1 MLAACPAPR
10 GQCQA
15 DADCAAGPAGS
26 FCAEG
31 VCQGAPLATVEL
43 PLTTCARTGTG
54 LLRVHVT
61 RAHGGVA
68 SGRFEAGALRG
79 TSSQLAGGP
88 LLLEVP
94 CSFAAPGSEGPAAL
108 SVFVADDLGHEV
120 KLPAALLV
128 DDRGPALAVDPASL
142 PASALRGTKVALRVT
157 ASDLSGVAS
166 VRFSVAGGTVH
177 DAVAQADGSY
187 RAEVDTSEVAVSAEK
202 AEVTFAGVDRR
213 GNGAQAT
220 TSLGLTRLKWK
231 TQAADGAVAI
241 GLALASDAV
250 IVSTVTQKLRRAAR
264 LNGVLSDGPAAP
276 KGFSGKPVVD
286 AGFVYS
292 ALLDGSVCK
301 FAEDG
306 SVRWCCDISGPI
318 GGSLALGLF
327 PTSVPGA
334 PAVPT
339 IFFTISASTGV
350 GSRMVA
356 AQEESNACVR
366 HFTTPLSQL
375 GLGTPSLAADGT
387 AWLAGHGLLASA
399 RFDGFAWSSPQTFT
413 RSTFYEGQPA
423 LAPAVGGGLRLVA
436 GNGFGLLESLLFP
449 APDPGGHQP
458 DPAVGFSTTPV
469 AGPPTSSAPVL
480 ATNGTVLVSLPSANT
495 LLALAPDGGVRW
507 KVSLPAQ
514 NRPAPVLGQG
524 GLVFAAADDGSV
536 TALDLA
542 TGGAV
547 WSWSAGAP
555 IGAPLALGCDGILY
569 GATDTGLVFALVSGS
584 TGPAGPWPREG
595 HDPRGTGNGGR
606 ALETGANCTE

>member
-231 TQAADGAVAI
+231 TQAADGAAAV
-241 GLALASDAV
+241 GLALASDSV
-250 IVSTVTQKLRRAAR
+250 VLSTSNQHLRLAGRAT
-264 LNGVLSDGPAAP
+264 GVLAP
-276 KGFSGKPVVD
+276 DFTAPSTFSGNLVID
-286 AGFVYS
+286 GIYAYS
-292 ALLDGSVCK
+292 ALRDGRVCK
-301 FAEDG
+301 LGLDG